1 MIEAILAAGTESR
14 VGDLL
19 VKVLAVL
26 GAAALGAVGMGLATQ
41 LAARLIR
48 AKPLPRL
55 ILTTIRLMAAVVG
68 GWLVALLLFHS
79 GGSGWGW
86 GTGTGGI
93 GGSADEGKDKA
104 GRDDKKGLFATD
116 KEPEATEDSLRV
128 EVLIPEKER
137 SDRYYRVED
146 QNRYLSLEE
155 VRQQIRERAA
165 RSSPLKFLN
174 IILYK
179 NSPDESKQQV
189 QALEEVAKDQGLE
202 VHIFKPNKNA
212 P

>member
-1 MIEAILAAGTESR
+1 MIDPLLAVGTEGR

-19 VKVLAVL
+19 VKALAVL

-41 LAARLIR
+41 VVSRLIR
-48 AKPLPRL
+48 AKPLPQPVM
-55 ILTTIRLMAAVVG
+55 TTIRLMAAVVA

-104 GRDDKKGLFATD
+104 GRDDKKGLIASNNVPD
-116 KEPEATEDSLRV
+116 SSEDALRV
-128 EVLIPEKER
+128 EVLIPEKDR
-137 SDRYYRVED
+137 GDRYYRVED

-155 VRQQIRERAA
+155 VRQQIRERAG

-174 IILYK
+174 IVIYK

-189 QALEEVAKDQGLE
+189 KSLEEVAMDAGLE
-202 VHIFKPNKNA
+202 VHIFKPNKDA

>member
-1 MIEAILAAGTESR
+1 MIEAILAAGTENR

-41 LAARLIR
+41 LVARLIR
-48 AKPLPRL
+48 AKPLPRP

-93 GGSADEGKDKA
+93 GGSAEEGKDKA
-104 GRDDKKGLFATD
+104 GRDDKKGLFTTD
-116 KEPEATEDSLRV
+116 REPEPTEDALRV

-155 VRQQIRERAA
+155 VRQQIRERAG

-174 IILYK
+174 IIIYK
-179 NSPDESKQQV
+179 NSPDESKRQV
-189 QALEEVAKDQGLE
+189 QALEELAKDQGLE